1 MKRTSSEPAYSA
13 NNRKSAA
20 RRKAKK
26 RRARNRLILKVS
38 AVMLLLCTLFV
49 VIMKYVDYNNSQTN
63 AASDNKKNG
72 RSSTSVT
79 LTQSANYPEAYKD
92 EIMKTIRTVEND
104 ETNDSISYIFI
115 TDMHIDTS
123 EETREVAYNQLYAI
137 VDIANNSDIDFVCVG
152 GDMYNGRY
160 ADPNGKV
167 IAMDTI
173 ESISKIL
180 ELCNKPVFILKGN
193 HDDNS
198 FSAQINEDLL
208 FDADHIINR
217 EEWYSITMKHFSQY
231 ATDYQNGY
239 YYYDIPGKNTR
250 VVCLNMSDSDDTVTD
265 GKQNQMGMYFYG
277 YQNEQINWLLNDAM
291 SRDNCNYIFLC
302 HDAFDYP
309 EGYSTESNRDTLRA
323 IMAAAYTHTPFAA
336 NSFAKDFTSWSGN
349 VLLYHSG
356 HLHMERAV
364 FDSETGGLPL
374 LNTQTSMFSVQ
385 SRGWMQDKG
394 YYMDSGRQ
402 KGTATE
408 ALFDVVVARKDD
420 INIVRFGVGD
430 DYSLKKK

>member
-13 NNRKSAA
+13 NNKKSAA

-198 FSAQINEDLL
+198 FSAQINEDFCLMPTISSTGKSGIRLL
-208 FDADHIINR
+208 
-217 EEWYSITMKHFSQY
+217 
-231 ATDYQNGY
+231 
-239 YYYDIPGKNTR
+239 
-250 VVCLNMSDSDDTVTD
+250 
-265 GKQNQMGMYFYG
+265 
-277 YQNEQINWLLNDAM
+277 
-291 SRDNCNYIFLC
+291 
-302 HDAFDYP
+302 
-309 EGYSTESNRDTLRA
+309 
-323 IMAAAYTHTPFAA
+323 
-336 NSFAKDFTSWSGN
+336 
-349 VLLYHSG
+349 
-356 HLHMERAV
+356 
-364 FDSETGGLPL
+364 
-374 LNTQTSMFSVQ
+374 
-385 SRGWMQDKG
+385 
-394 YYMDSGRQ
+394 
-402 KGTATE
+402 
-408 ALFDVVVARKDD
+408 
-420 INIVRFGVGD
+420 
-430 DYSLKKK
+430 

>member
-26 RRARNRLILKVS
+26 RKARNRLILKVS

-63 AASDNKKNG
+63 SASDNKKNG
-72 RSSTSVT
+72 RSSMSVT

-92 EIMKTIRTVEND
+92 EIMKTIRTVVND

-198 FSAQINEDLL
+198 FSARINEDFCLMPTISL
-208 FDADHIINR
+208 
-217 EEWYSITMKHFSQY
+217 T
-231 ATDYQNGY
+231 
-239 YYYDIPGKNTR
+239 GK
-250 VVCLNMSDSDDTVTD
+250 
-265 GKQNQMGMYFYG
+265 
-277 YQNEQINWLLNDAM
+277 
-291 SRDNCNYIFLC
+291 
-302 HDAFDYP
+302 
-309 EGYSTESNRDTLRA
+309 
-323 IMAAAYTHTPFAA
+323 
-336 NSFAKDFTSWSGN
+336 SGIR
-349 VLLYHSG
+349 L
-356 HLHMERAV
+356 
-364 FDSETGGLPL
+364 
-374 LNTQTSMFSVQ
+374 
-385 SRGWMQDKG
+385 
-394 YYMDSGRQ
+394 SGR
-402 KGTATE
+402 
-408 ALFDVVVARKDD
+408 LFYRV
-420 INIVRFGVGD
+420 
-430 DYSLKKK
+430 